1 MCKITIMNGITAD
14 ARVDAD
20 VQLYAN
26 AYTFCSKGNTSYIE
40 RKVRDLFAGI
50 EANKTYTLHIDQPL
64 TFNRVTYEAA
74 RINVTPKAVGLY
86 LDGHAWMEAEGLTKS
101 ARRQAEPICAAALAA
116 VQEQERQI
124 IEEAKQQAA
133 EMITRYADDL
143 IATAQAA
150 KEQAEAAQ

>member
-1 MCKITIMNGITAD
+1 MCKITIMDGITAD
-14 ARVDAD
+14 AHVDAD
-20 VQLYAN
+20 LQLYAN
-26 AYTFCSKGNTSYIE
+26 TYTFCSKGNTSHIE

-50 EANKTYTLHIDQPL
+50 EANKNFTLHIDQPL

-74 RINVTPKAVGLY
+74 RINVTPKAVGIY
-86 LDGHAWMEAEGLTKS
+86 PDGHAWMAAEGLTES
-101 ARRQAEPICAAALAA
+101 ARRKAEPIVAAALAA
-116 VQEQERQI
+116 VQENERRI
-124 IEEAKQQAA
+124 IEAAKQQAA